1 MAFYPQSIDDLAP
14 PPARRGW
21 RRRLLRHLPGLSFVF
36 LVGLL
41 IVVVLWPY
49 VVITVPS
56 GSVGVLWKRFN
67 GLDLYCWCWV
77 GRGTVLDP
85 RELREEGLHIIWPWD
100 KLYLYNLRLQST
112 TQTYNAISKDGV
124 NVKAQISVRYQL
136 LHNSVAVL
144 HKFIG
149 PDFLTSVVDPEMGSQ
164 ARQVI
169 AQYTAEAVYT
179 SREQIQKQIRDAT
192 QRSLAA
198 NLNKLVQPEAM
209 EQPDPKHYNDFLQ
222 DAIQI
227 LDTLVLSIELP
238 PDIVSAIN
246 RQTEQYYMIQ
256 EYKFRVQ
263 REAEESKRK
272 QIEADGIAAFQK
284 TVSQGI
290 SESYLRWRGIE
301 ATLLL
306 SQSPNAKV
314 VVIGSGRDGLPIILN
329 AEPNAAGAPP
339 QSGGSGAS
347 TGTPSSSGA
356 SGASSSGTS
365 SSGTPSSGAS
375 SSGSPSGS
383 PGNTPPPA
391 PAGNTPP
398 NTSTAPG
405 ASPGSPGSPGSTPNK
420 PPPGTSGAASPPS
433 PAQTANAAPPS
444 ATPESG
450 TAAPTA
456 SALDLPGVR
465 PLLSGISGA
474 LRAGAELISPET
486 KSKQ

>member
-1 MAFYPQSIDDLAP
+1 
-14 PPARRGW
+14 
-21 RRRLLRHLPGLSFVF
+21 LPGVAFVV

-49 VVITVPS
+49 VVITV
-56 GSVGVLWKRFN
+56 GAGNVGVLWKRFN

-112 TQTYNAISKDGV
+112 QQTYNAISKDGV
-124 NVKAQISVRYQL
+124 SVKAQISVRYQL

-149 PDFLTSVVDPEMGSQ
+149 PDFLTSVVNPEIGSQ

-169 AQYTAEAVYT
+169 AQYTAEEVYT
-179 SREQIQKQIRDAT
+179 SREQIQKQIRDGT
-192 QRSLAA
+192 QKSLSA

-227 LDTLVLSIELP
+227 LDTLVQTIDLP
-238 PDIVSAIN
+238 PDIVAAIN

-256 EYKFRVQ
+256 EYKFRVE
-263 REAEESKRK
+263 REAQETKRK
-272 QIEADGIAAFQK
+272 QVEADGIAAFQK

-306 SQSPNAKV
+306 AQSPNAKI
-314 VVIGSGRDGLPIILN
+314 VVIGTGKDGLPIILGN
-329 AEPNAAGAPP
+329 ADVPTVPPGGQPQAGANPP
-339 QSGGSGAS
+339 GSMGNA
-347 TGTPSSSGA
+347 PSA
-356 SGASSSGTS
+356 
-365 SSGTPSSGAS
+365 PSNNA
-375 SSGSPSGS
+375 
-383 PGNTPPPA
+383 
-391 PAGNTPP
+391 PP
-398 NTSTAPG
+398 NSSTAPG
-405 ASPGSPGSPGSTPNK
+405 ATPGAPGSPANK
-420 PPPGTSGAASPPS
+420 PPPGTSGEATPTAPE
-433 PAQTANAAPPS
+433 QTANAGAGAAQPGQAAQA
-444 ATPESG
+444 AT
-450 TAAPTA
+450 
-456 SALDLPGVR
+456 ALDIPGVR
-465 PLLSGISGA
+465 SILSGISGA
-474 LRAGAELISPET
+474 LRAGADLTSPEP